1 MLRLPNRTEEVL
13 LLVYGEGL
21 KEVEVAERLGVSRQA
36 VSKALRE
43 GRAKLTEMFITIAEL
58 LNADLVRV
66 ELRKGAAVMRN
77 RQTGSRIYILYVPG
91 IGPRALIGEEIEC
104 GGANSRLC
112 AELVAAA
119 KAWKIIEECS
129 ASNIS
134 RCVNDIV
141 NALES

>member
-1 MLRLPNRTEEVL
+1 MLRLPSRTEEVL

-77 RQTGSRIYILYVPG
+77 RQTGARIYILYVPG
-91 IGPRALIGEEIEC
+91 LGARALIGEEIEC
-104 GGANSRLC
+104 RGGNSRLC
-112 AELVAAA
+112 TELVKAA
-119 KAWKIIEECS
+119 KAWKIIEECDT
-129 ASNIS
+129 SNLS
-134 RCVNDIV
+134 RCVNDII